1 MTLTVR
7 LKSRTLPTTAT
18 SKHGYHAVNTV
29 GFVQTTSDYD
39 APIRSQWRRA
49 S

>member
-18 SKHGYHAVNTV
+18 VKHGYHAVNTA
-29 GFVQTTSDYD
+29 GFVQATSDYD

>member
-1 MTLTVR
+1 MTLTIRRKNIKTPHTMNV
-7 LKSRTLPTTAT
+7 
-18 SKHGYHAVNTV
+18 KHGFHAAYTN
-29 GFVQTTSDYD
+29 GFMQATSDYD